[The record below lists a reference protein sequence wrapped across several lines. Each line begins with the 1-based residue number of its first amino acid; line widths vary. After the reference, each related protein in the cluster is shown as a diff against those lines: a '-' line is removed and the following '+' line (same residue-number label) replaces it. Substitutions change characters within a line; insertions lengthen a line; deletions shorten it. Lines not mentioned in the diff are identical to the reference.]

1 VSYLD
6 ATVELAGAGDDFI
19 EYRVGLS
26 TSYVGLDFGPQYVRS
41 DVDDD
46 ACGNIC
52 DGSIVVSVSKS
63 L

>member
-1 VSYLD
+1 M
-6 ATVELAGAGDDFI
+6 ELAGAGDDFI